1 MAVVDTHG
9 LVWYALERWK
19 KLGKAARRVLSAAE
33 QGDAVVYV
41 PTIVLVEIGEL
52 ERLGRI
58 RLRGGLGRW
67 ARELFSR
74 EAFRP
79 AELNVEIALMAHS
92 LHEVRERGDRL
103 IAATAL
109 HLELP
114 LISRDR
120 ALGTAAGVRTI
131 W

>member
-1 MAVVDTHG
+1 MVDTHG

-19 KLGKAARRVLSAAE
+19 KLGKAARRVLSSAD

-58 RLRGGLGRW
+58 RLRSGLRRW

-74 EAFRP
+74 NAFRP
-79 AELNVEIALMAHS
+79 AELNVEVALEAHS
-92 LHEVRERGDRL
+92 LHQVQERGDRL

-109 HLELP
+109 HLDLP
-114 LISRDR
+114 LITRDR
-120 ALGTAAGVRTI
+120 ALGTATGVRTI

>member
-1 MAVVDTHG
+1 MVDTHG

-19 KLGKAARRVLSAAE
+19 KLGKAARRVLSAAD
-33 QGDAVVYV
+33 QGEAVVHV

-58 RLRGGLGRW
+58 GLRGGLRRW
-67 ARELFSR
+67 TRDLFSR
-74 EAFRP
+74 ESFRP
-79 AELNVEIALMAHS
+79 AELNAEIALEAHS
-92 LHEVRERGDRL
+92 LHRVQERGDRL
-103 IAATAL
+103 IAATAV
-109 HLELP
+109 HLDLP
-114 LISRDR
+114 LITRDR

>member
-1 MAVVDTHG
+1 MVDTHG

-19 KLGKAARRVLSAAE
+19 KLGKEAARVLSAADLGE
-33 QGDAVVYV
+33 AVVYV
-41 PTIVLVEIGEL
+41 PTIVLVEFGEL
-52 ERLGRI
+52 ERLGRF
-58 RLRGGLGRW
+58 RLRVGLSRW
-67 ARELFSR
+67 TRELFSR

-79 AELNVEIALMAHS
+79 AELNVEIALVAHS

-120 ALGTAAGVRTI
+120 ALGSATGVRMI

>member
-1 MAVVDTHG
+1 MVDTHG

-19 KLGKAARRVLSAAE
+19 KLGKAARRVLSSAD

-58 RLRGGLGRW
+58 RLRGGLRRW
-67 ARELFSR
+67 TREVLSR
-74 EAFRP
+74 DAFRP
-79 AELNVEIALMAHS
+79 AELNVEIALEAHS
-92 LHEVRERGDRL
+92 LHQVQERGDRL
-103 IAATAL
+103 IAATAI
-109 HLELP
+109 HLDLP
-114 LISRDR
+114 LITRDR
-120 ALGTAAGVRTI
+120 ALGTATGVRTI

>member
-1 MAVVDTHG
+1 MVDTHG

-19 KLGKAARRVLSAAE
+19 KLGKAARRVLSSAD

-58 RLRGGLGRW
+58 RLRSGLRRW

-74 EAFRP
+74 DAFRP
-79 AELNVEIALMAHS
+79 AELNVEVALEAHS
-92 LHEVRERGDRL
+92 LHQVQERGDRL

-109 HLELP
+109 HLDLP
-114 LISRDR
+114 LITRDR
-120 ALGTAAGVRTI
+120 ALGTATGVRTI

>member
-1 MAVVDTHG
+1 MVDTHG

-19 KLGKAARRVLSAAE
+19 KLGKAARRVLSSAD

-58 RLRGGLGRW
+58 RLRSGLRRW

-74 EAFRP
+74 NAFRP
-79 AELNVEIALMAHS
+79 AELNVEVALKAHS
-92 LHEVRERGDRL
+92 LHQVHERGDRL

-109 HLELP
+109 HLDLP
-114 LISRDR
+114 LITRDR
-120 ALGTAAGVRTI
+120 ALGTATGVRTI

>member
-1 MAVVDTHG
+1 MVDTHG

-19 KLGKAARRVLSAAE
+19 KLGKAARRVLSSAD

-58 RLRGGLGRW
+58 RLRSGLRRW

-74 EAFRP
+74 NAFRP
-79 AELNVEIALMAHS
+79 AELNVEVALKAHS
-92 LHEVRERGDRL
+92 LHQVQERGDRL

-109 HLELP
+109 HLDLP
-114 LISRDR
+114 LITRDR
-120 ALGTAAGVRTI
+120 ALGTATGVRTI

>member
-1 MAVVDTHG
+1 MVDTHG

-19 KLGKAARRVLSAAE
+19 KLGKAARRLLSAAD
-33 QGDAVVYV
+33 QGEAVVYI

-58 RLRGGLGRW
+58 RIRGGLGRW
-67 ARELFSR
+67 TRDLFSR
-74 EAFRP
+74 DSFRP
-79 AELNVEIALMAHS
+79 VELNVEIAIEAHS
-92 LHEVRERGDRL
+92 LREVRERGDRL

-109 HLELP
+109 HLGLP
-114 LISRDR
+114 LITRDR
-120 ALGTAAGVRTI
+120 ALGAATGVHTI